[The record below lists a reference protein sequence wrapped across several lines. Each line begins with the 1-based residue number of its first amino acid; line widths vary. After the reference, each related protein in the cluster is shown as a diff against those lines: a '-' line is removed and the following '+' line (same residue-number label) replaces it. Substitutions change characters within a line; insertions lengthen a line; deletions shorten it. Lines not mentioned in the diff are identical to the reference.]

1 MATHPFRQLRAVDR
15 MEDPSKTTDSV
26 TISAGVSSDI
36 AHLRR
41 LQSDPDVPEDVE
53 DDIMTHFNDPNWDF
67 RDNSSTLSISTDG
80 VESQRGSKNSDPMRA
95 GTEVNTESRL
105 SSWHIHDPKADF
117 SSKEQV
123 QLRVLPLP
131 SCVPFYSLL
140 SLSLSSGIHLTLR
153 SAQPSRILT
162 TQQCP

>member
-1 MATHPFRQLRAVDR
+1 MATHPFQQLRAVDR

-26 TISAGVSSDI
+26 TMSVSVSSDVV
-36 AHLRR
+36 HRR
-41 LQSDPDVPEDVE
+41 RPQSDLDVPEDIE
-53 DDIMTHFNDPNWDF
+53 DEIMRHFNDPNWDF
-67 RDNSSTLSISTDG
+67 RDNSSTSSISTDG
-80 VESQRGSKNSDPMRA
+80 VESQRWSKIASPMRA

-105 SSWHIHDPKADF
+105 SSWHIHDAKADF

-123 QLRVLPLP
+123 QLRVLSLP
-131 SCVPFYSLL
+131 SCVPFCSPL

-162 TQQCP
+162 THQCP